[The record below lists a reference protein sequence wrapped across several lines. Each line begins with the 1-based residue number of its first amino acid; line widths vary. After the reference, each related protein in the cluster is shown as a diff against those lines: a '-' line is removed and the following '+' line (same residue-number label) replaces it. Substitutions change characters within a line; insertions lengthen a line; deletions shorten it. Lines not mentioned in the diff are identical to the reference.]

1 MSDAIDIAP
10 QLAPEAKPP
19 QPGAPVLAASRFI
32 KSQMLWRDPA
42 ARTGIVFI
50 LLIAMLALFAPWIA
64 GVDPTAQNVSDA
76 LSPPSAEH
84 WFGTDEFGRDVFSRI
99 VFGAR
104 PAIIVG
110 VFSVGFSLLVG
121 VPLGMIAGFKG
132 GWLDIAVT
140 GTVDVMLSFPS
151 LLLALL
157 IVSLVGSSLPVLV
170 VAIGIAHVPIF
181 VRLSRSSTFLIR
193 ELDYVAASRT
203 FGGRDFSI
211 LRRHILPNIVGPLI
225 VMATLSIAGAI
236 REEAGLS
243 FLGLGIQP
251 PSPSWGNLI
260 RDGVNVIL
268 EAPSLALIPGLCLTV
283 SVLAFNIV
291 GDAVRD
297 VLDPRDLASSVSR
310 NARK

>member
-1 MSDAIDIAP
+1 MSDPIDIAP
-10 QLAPEAKPP
+10 DLVPEGRP
-19 QPGAPVLAASRFI
+19 QPMAPGRTASRFP
-32 KSQMLWRDPA
+32 KSRMLLRDPG
-42 ARTGIVFI
+42 ARVGIVFI
-50 LLIAMLALFAPWIA
+50 LLVAAMALFAPWIA
-64 GVDPTAQNVSDA
+64 GVDPTAQNVADA
-76 LSPPSAEH
+76 LKPPGAEH

-104 PAIIVG
+104 PAFIVG
-110 VFSVGFSLLVG
+110 VFSVGVSLLIG
-121 VPLGMIAGFKG
+121 VPLGMMAGFKG
-132 GWLDIAVT
+132 GWLDVAVT

-170 VAIGIAHVPIF
+170 AAIGIAHVPIF
-181 VRLSRSSTFLIR
+181 VRLARSSTFLIR

-251 PSPSWGNLI
+251 PAPSWGNLI

-268 EAPSLALIPGLCLTV
+268 EAPSLALIPGLCLTI

-291 GDAVRD
+291 GDAIRD
-297 VLDPRDLASSVSR
+297 SLDPRDLASSVAR